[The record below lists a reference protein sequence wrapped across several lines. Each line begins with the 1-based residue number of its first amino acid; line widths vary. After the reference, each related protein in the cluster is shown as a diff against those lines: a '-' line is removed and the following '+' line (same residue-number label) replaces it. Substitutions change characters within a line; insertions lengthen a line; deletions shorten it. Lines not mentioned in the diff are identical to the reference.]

1 MEITLEDF
9 IDNQEFD
16 KNEIVITVIG
26 KRAIN
31 RTNYIWPPGNPI

>member
-16 KNEIVITVIG
+16 TNEIVITVKERELPNVVGMIF
-26 KRAIN
+26 K
-31 RTNYIWPPGNPI
+31 

>member
-16 KNEIVITVIG
+16 TNEIVITVKERELPSVVGVIF
-26 KRAIN
+26 R
-31 RTNYIWPPGNPI
+31 